1 MSRRI
6 KQKSHIVRLFLS
18 IKTFYVR
25 KNTELLD
32 KVRIKTI
39 IYIYPVGV
47 SRGKAYYNCMK
58 I

>member
-32 KVRIKTI
+32 IVRIKTI

-47 SRGKAYYNCMK
+47 SRGKKYT
-58 I
+58 ITV

>member
-25 KNTELLD
+25 KNTELVD
-32 KVRIKTI
+32 IIRIKTI

-47 SRGKAYYNCMK
+47 LRGKYA
-58 I
+58 ITV